1 MTVGLKHLRLI
12 LALIGAV
19 VLAAA
24 SLALPTTELAEELH
38 HASIHQA
45 SSPEH
50 HASHAFA
57 EVAGDPADPDRHQH
71 PDTPGHNHCAGC
83 HLQFSEARPTFSLAH
98 AVAELAVAAFSET
111 VVPSGFLA
119 GLFRPPRI

>member
-12 LALIGAV
+12 LALIAAV

-38 HASIHQA
+38 HASIHEA
-45 SSPEH
+45 SGPE

-57 EVAGDPADPDRHQH
+57 AVAGDPVDPDRHQH
-71 PDTPGHNHCAGC
+71 PDTLGHSHCAGC

-98 AVAELAVAAFSET
+98 AFAELAFAAFSET
-111 VVPSGFLA
+111 IVPSGFLD

>member
-24 SLALPTTELAEELH
+24 SLALPTTELAEDLH
-38 HASIHQA
+38 HASIHAA
-45 SSPEH
+45 SGPG
-50 HASHAFA
+50 HASHALA

-71 PDTPGHNHCAGC
+71 PDTPGHSHCAGC
-83 HLQFSEARPTFSLAH
+83 HLQFSEARPVFSLAH
-98 AVAELAVAAFSET
+98 PFVGLAFAALSQT
-111 VVPSGFLA
+111 IVPSGFLD
-119 GLFRPPRI
+119 GLFRPPRT